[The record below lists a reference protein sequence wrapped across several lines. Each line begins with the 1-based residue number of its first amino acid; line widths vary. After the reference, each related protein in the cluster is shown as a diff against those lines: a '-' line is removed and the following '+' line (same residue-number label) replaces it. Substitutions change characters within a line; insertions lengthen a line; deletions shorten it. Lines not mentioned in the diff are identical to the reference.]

1 MSRFDLVIF
10 DCDGVLIDSERLAV
24 RTESQILTELG
35 WPLTEAEVIERF
47 VGRSSLY
54 MQSVIQEQIGR
65 PVDWR
70 NEFERR
76 EREVFELELV
86 PVEGVLAALDEITV
100 PSCVA
105 SSSSH
110 TMLTFKL
117 GLTGLA
123 ERFAGRIFSADDVT
137 HGKPDPAVFLFA
149 AAAMGVTPDRCA
161 VIEDSVSGVEA
172 GVAAGM
178 SVFAFSGGVTSAAA
192 LDREDVVLFHSMHLL
207 PDLLASGYE
216 VSSARRVKTRGD
228 CFGHA
233 AWCAAVIG
241 EEE

>member
-1 MSRFDLVIF
+1 MSRFDLVIW

-35 WPLTEAEVIERF
+35 WPLSEADVVELF
-47 VGRSSLY
+47 VGRSSRY
-54 MQSVIQEQIGR
+54 MQTVIEEKLGR
-65 PVDWR
+65 PVDWK
-70 NEFERR
+70 NQFERR
-76 EREVFELELV
+76 VREASERELE
-86 PVEGVLAALDEITV
+86 PVEGVIDALNAIAL

-110 TMLTFKL
+110 AMLDFKL

-123 ERFAGRIFSADDVT
+123 ERFAGRVYSADDVA

-149 AAAMGVTPDRCA
+149 ASSMGVSPERCA

-178 SVFAFSGGVTSAAA
+178 SVFAFTGGVTSAEK
-192 LDREDVVLFHSMHLL
+192 LQRKGVVLFRSMRELPALL
-207 PDLLASGYE
+207 
-216 VSSARRVKTRGD
+216 VS
-228 CFGHA
+228 
-233 AWCAAVIG
+233 
-241 EEE
+241 

>member
-35 WPLTEAEVIERF
+35 WPLSEAEVIDLF
-47 VGRSSLY
+47 VGRSAVF
-54 MQSVIQEQIGR
+54 MQSVIEDKIGR
-65 PVDWR
+65 PVDWQA
-70 NEFERR
+70 EFESRLR
-76 EREVFELELV
+76 EVSERELV
-86 PVEGVLAALDEITV
+86 VVDGVVAALDEISV

-110 TMLTFKL
+110 QMLNFKL

-123 ERFAGRIFSADDVT
+123 ERFAGRIFSADDVA

-149 AAAMGVTPDRCA
+149 AASMGVEPYRCA

-172 GVAAGM
+172 GLAAGM
-178 SVFAFSGGVTSAAA
+178 TVFAFSGGVTKAEK
-192 LDREDVVLFHSMHLL
+192 LQREGVVLFESMSLL
-207 PDLLASGYE
+207 PVLL
-216 VSSARRVKTRGD
+216 TR
-228 CFGHA
+228 
-233 AWCAAVIG
+233 W
-241 EEE
+241 

>member
-35 WPLTEAEVIERF
+35 WPLSESDVIELF
-47 VGRSSLY
+47 VGRSARY
-54 MQSVIQEQIGR
+54 MQTVVEEKIGR

-76 EREVFELELV
+76 VREACERELQ
-86 PVEGVLAALDEITV
+86 PVDGVIAVLDQLAV

-110 TMLTFKL
+110 QMLNFKL
-117 GLTGLA
+117 GLTGMS
-123 ERFAGRIFSADDVT
+123 ERFAGRIFSADDVA
-137 HGKPDPAVFLFA
+137 HGKPDPAVFLLA
-149 AAAMGVTPDRCA
+149 AASMGVPPDRCA

-172 GVAAGM
+172 GLAARM
-178 SVFAFSGGVTSAAA
+178 TVFAFSGGVTSAQK
-192 LDREDVVLFHSMHLL
+192 LLRDDVTVFESMHQLPELL
-207 PDLLASGYE
+207 M
-216 VSSARRVKTRGD
+216 SS
-228 CFGHA
+228 
-233 AWCAAVIG
+233 
-241 EEE
+241 

>member
-47 VGRSSLY
+47 VGRSDVY
-54 MQSVIQEQIGR
+54 MQSVIEQTIGR

-70 NEFERR
+70 NEYELRIRNVYER
-76 EREVFELELV
+76 ELV
-86 PVEGVLAALDEITV
+86 PVDGVIAALDTITV
-100 PSCVA
+100 RSCVA

-110 TMLTFKL
+110 EMLNFKL

-123 ERFAGRIFSADDVT
+123 ERFSGKIFSADDVA

-149 AAAMGVTPDRCA
+149 AASMGVPPDRCA
-161 VIEDSVSGVEA
+161 VIEDSVA
-172 GVAAGM
+172 GVDAGLAAGM
-178 SVFAFSGGVTSAAA
+178 TVFAFSGGVTSAPQ
-192 LDREDVVLFHSMHLL
+192 LMRDGVVLFESMHGL
-207 PDLLASGYE
+207 PGLLA
-216 VSSARRVKTRGD
+216 
-228 CFGHA
+228 
-233 AWCAAVIG
+233 
-241 EEE
+241 

>member
-1 MSRFDLVIF
+1 MSRFDLVIW

-35 WPLTEAEVIERF
+35 WPLTEADVVELF
-47 VGRSSLY
+47 VGRSSRY
-54 MQSVIQEQIGR
+54 MQTVIEEKLGR
-65 PVDWR
+65 PVDWKVQ
-70 NEFERR
+70 FEQRVR
-76 EREVFELELV
+76 EACERELE
-86 PVEGVLAALDEITV
+86 PVEGVIDALDAIDI

-110 TMLTFKL
+110 AMLNFKL

-123 ERFAGRIFSADDVT
+123 ERFAGRIYSADDVA

-149 AAAMGVTPDRCA
+149 ATSMGVAPERCA

-178 SVFAFSGGVTSAAA
+178 SVFAFSGGVTSAQK
-192 LDREDVVLFHSMHLL
+192 LQRDGVSLFSTMHLL
-207 PDLLASGYE
+207 PGMLSQ
-216 VSSARRVKTRGD
+216 V
-228 CFGHA
+228 
-233 AWCAAVIG
+233 
-241 EEE
+241 

>member
-1 MSRFDLVIF
+1 MSRFDLVIW

-35 WPLTEAEVIERF
+35 WPLTEADVVELF
-47 VGRSSLY
+47 VGRSSRY
-54 MQSVIQEQIGR
+54 MQTVIEEKLGR
-65 PVDWR
+65 PVDWKVQ
-70 NEFERR
+70 FEQRVR
-76 EREVFELELV
+76 EACERELE
-86 PVEGVLAALDEITV
+86 PVDGVIDALDAIDI

-110 TMLTFKL
+110 AMLNFKL

-123 ERFAGRIFSADDVT
+123 ERFAGRIYSADDVA

-149 AAAMGVTPDRCA
+149 ATSMGVAPERCA

-178 SVFAFSGGVTSAAA
+178 SVFAFSGGVTSAQK
-192 LDREDVVLFHSMHLL
+192 LQRDGVSLFSTMHLL
-207 PDLLASGYE
+207 PGMLSQ
-216 VSSARRVKTRGD
+216 V
-228 CFGHA
+228 
-233 AWCAAVIG
+233 
-241 EEE
+241 

>member
-35 WPLTEAEVIERF
+35 WPLTEADVIERF
-47 VGRSSLY
+47 VGRSARY
-54 MQSVIQEQIGR
+54 MQTVVEEEIGR
-65 PVDWR
+65 RVNWQV
-70 NEFERR
+70 EFELRV
-76 EREVFELELV
+76 REVCERELV

-110 TMLTFKL
+110 SMLSFKL

-123 ERFAGRIFSADDVT
+123 ERFAGRIFSADDVA

-149 AAAMGVTPDRCA
+149 AAAMGAAPDRCA

-178 SVFAFSGGVTSAAA
+178 SVFAFSGGVTSAAK
-192 LDREDVVLFHSMHLL
+192 LDRTDVVLFNSMHLL
-207 PDLLASGYE
+207 PDLLASG
-216 VSSARRVKTRGD
+216 
-228 CFGHA
+228 
-233 AWCAAVIG
+233 
-241 EEE
+241 

>member
-47 VGRSSLY
+47 VGRSSRHT
-54 MQSVIQEQIGR
+54 QSVIEEHLGR
-65 PVDWR
+65 PVNWQR
-70 NEFERR
+70 EFELRV
-76 EREVFELELV
+76 REVCGRELQ
-86 PVEGVLAALDEITV
+86 PVDGVLAALEAITE
-100 PSCVA
+100 PCCVA

-110 TMLTFKL
+110 AMLNFKL

-123 ERFAGRIFSADDVT
+123 DRFSGKIFSADDVA

-149 AAAMGVTPDRCA
+149 AAAMGVAPDRCA
-161 VIEDSVSGVEA
+161 VIEDSVSGVAA

-178 SVFAFSGGVTSAAA
+178 SVFAFCGSVTSAEQ
-192 LDREDVVLFHSMHLL
+192 LRRDRVVLFDSMYELA
-207 PDLLASGYE
+207 DLLATS
-216 VSSARRVKTRGD
+216 
-228 CFGHA
+228 
-233 AWCAAVIG
+233 
-241 EEE
+241 

>member
-35 WPLTEAEVIERF
+35 WPLTEADVIERF
-47 VGRSSLY
+47 VGRSARY
-54 MQSVIQEQIGR
+54 MQTAIEEKIGR
-65 PVDWR
+65 RVNWQV
-70 NEFERR
+70 EFELRV
-76 EREVFELELV
+76 REVCERELV

-110 TMLTFKL
+110 SMLSFKL

-123 ERFAGRIFSADDVT
+123 ERFAGRIFSADDVA

-149 AAAMGVTPDRCA
+149 AAAMGAAPDRCA

-178 SVFAFSGGVTSAAA
+178 SVFAFSGGVTSAAK
-192 LDREDVVLFHSMHLL
+192 LDRTDVVLFNSMHLL
-207 PDLLASGYE
+207 PDLLASG
-216 VSSARRVKTRGD
+216 
-228 CFGHA
+228 
-233 AWCAAVIG
+233 
-241 EEE
+241 